1 MRKGSNMNRIRT
13 YIAAAVLLLAL
24 LLTPATAQMKLGD
37 VVADAG
43 CDWVIGKWAGVIEGE
58 RIELEWKWAL
68 DKHVILSNIKAG
80 EYQSCGMIMYVASR
94 DEVIDTS
101 ADNEGATQT
110 GKWRIEDND
119 AVLRFEKTD
128 VRGQIEKGE
137 AVLSKLDEETLKI
150 AKCEVDIN
158 GKRQIES
165 LWTLTLTRQSGK
177 DKPLGVD
184 SIAQGYTLS
193 GDLSKDGVGGRS
205 VYIKLISQG
214 GTPADEA
221 LYMATAVFKGNKASY
236 SMGGIKKGKYT
247 AWLFIDANGNSGQ
260 TGPMPD
266 AGDYVAMFDV
276 DIAKDTSRDIEAWS
290 GF

>member
-1 MRKGSNMNRIRT
+1 MRKGQKMNRIRT
-13 YIAAAVLLLAL
+13 YMAAVLLFAL

-37 VVADAG
+37 VIADAG
-43 CDWVIGKWAGVIEGE
+43 FDWTIGKWAGMIEGE
-58 RIELEWKWAL
+58 KIELEWKWAL

-80 EYQSCGMIMYVASR
+80 EYQSSGMIMYVTSR
-94 DEVIDTS
+94 DEVVEMS

-110 GKWRIEDND
+110 GKWRIEDNN

-128 VRGQIEKGE
+128 VRGQNEKGE
-137 AVLSKLDEETLKI
+137 AVLSKLDAETLKI
-150 AKCEVDIN
+150 AVCEVDIN
-158 GKRQIES
+158 GRRETEP
-165 LWTLTLTRQSGK
+165 LWTLTLTRQGDK
-177 DKPLGVD
+177 DNPLGAD

-193 GDLSKDGVGGRS
+193 GNLSKDGVNGRS
-205 VYIKLISQG
+205 VHLKLVSQG

-221 LYMATAVFKGNKASY
+221 LYMASAVFNGNKASY
-236 SMGGIKKGKYT
+236 SVNGIKKGKYT
-247 AWLFIDANGNSGQ
+247 VWMFIDSNGNSGQ

-276 DIAKDTSRDIEAWS
+276 DIAGDTSRDIETWS